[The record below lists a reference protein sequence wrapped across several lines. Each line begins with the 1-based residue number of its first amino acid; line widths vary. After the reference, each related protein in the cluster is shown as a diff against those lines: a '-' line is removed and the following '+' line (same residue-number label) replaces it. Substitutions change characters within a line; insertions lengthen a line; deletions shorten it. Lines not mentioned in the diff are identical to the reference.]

1 VGRRQQ
7 LAPVLLRRADV
18 DQPEAGLAQ
27 DLVVY
32 QSTEGADLANGPAG
46 LISGDRSDGGLV
58 RRQRAPLKLPLLA
71 APVHQLDRLVA
82 VILEVPVRVGGEP
95 VVVAAVEHNLRVVPD
110 AQPVHQLGE
119 RLRADELTA
128 DRVLEVVFPVDTG

>member
-1 VGRRQQ
+1 MLRAPGMWPGLCACSCGRWGGASSSPRYSSGERTSTS
-7 LAPVLLRRADV
+7 PK
-18 DQPEAGLAQ
+18 PGLPRT
-27 DLVVY
+27 LVVY
-32 QSTEGADLANGPAG
+32 QSTEGADLANGPGG

-95 VVVAAVEHNLRVVPD
+95 V
-110 AQPVHQLGE
+110 
-119 RLRADELTA
+119 
-128 DRVLEVVFPVDTG
+128 